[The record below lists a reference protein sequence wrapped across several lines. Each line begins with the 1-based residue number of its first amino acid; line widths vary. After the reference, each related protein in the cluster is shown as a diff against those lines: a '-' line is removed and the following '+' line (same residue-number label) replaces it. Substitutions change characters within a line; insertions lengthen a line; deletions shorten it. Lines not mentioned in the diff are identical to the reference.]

1 MASVNNMQFV
11 QIASILNDVREQVTG
26 QAAAAPVNEYEFVSV
41 GNTVLKAGFDPVLGA
56 ITQVLAR
63 TIFSNRPYQRRF
75 AGIRKDAQE
84 WGAITRKLAVSD
96 KDFENDV
103 RFDLIDGASVDMFKV
118 NKPIILQ
125 LNFYGQTVYE
135 KSITIFRDQLNSAF
149 QSSAQFGQFMAMI
162 MQNVYDM
169 LTQAEETLARLT
181 IANFALG
188 KIAANN
194 GVVHLLTEYNAQTG
208 ASLTATT
215 VYAPENFP
223 AFIKWMY
230 ARVET
235 LSEMMTERTGLYQIQ
250 VTDKEIMRH
259 TPKDKQNLMLLTPFL
274 KEMEARVLA
283 DTFNASM
290 IEYKSV
296 ESVNFWQAAQSPESM
311 QGTPAYLGTDG
322 DIIEADDPITN
333 NKVVGLIFDDEAI
346 GYTVTDE
353 WAAPTPFNAKGGYTN
368 QFWHNTKKWYNDF
381 TEKGIILCLD

>member
-11 QIASILNDVREQVTG
+11 QIATVLNDVREQITG
-26 QAAAAPVNEYEFVSV
+26 QQAAAPVTEAEFVSV
-41 GNTVLKAGFDPVLGA
+41 GTKVLKAGFDPVLGA

-75 AGIRKDAQE
+75 AGIRKDSQE

-103 RFDLIDGASVDMFKV
+103 RFDLIDGQSVDMFKV

-149 QSSAQFGQFMAMI
+149 QGSAQFGQFMAMVT
-162 MQNVYDM
+162 QNVYDM

-181 IANFALG
+181 IANFVLG
-188 KIAANN
+188 KIAASN
-194 GVVHLLTEYNAQTG
+194 GVIHLLTEYNAQTG
-208 ASLTATT
+208 ESLTATT

-250 VTDKEIMRH
+250 VTGNEIMRH

-283 DTFNASM
+283 DTFNESM
-290 IEYKSV
+290 LEYKSV
-296 ESVNFWQAAQSPESM
+296 EAVNFWQAAQEPESM

-322 DIIEADDPITN
+322 TIEESDDPVTN
-333 NKVVGLIFDDEAI
+333 NKVVGVIFDDEAL
-346 GYTVTDE
+346 GYTVMDE
-353 WAAPTPFNAKGGYTN
+353 WAAATPFNAKGGYTN

-381 TEKGIILCLD
+381 TEKGIVLCLD

>member
-103 RFDLIDGASVDMFKV
+103 RFDLIDGQSVDMFKV

-149 QSSAQFGQFMAMI
+149 ESSAQFGQFMAMI

-194 GVVHLLTEYNAQTG
+194 GVVHLLKEYKDQTG
-208 ASLTATT
+208 VTLTATT

-250 VTDKEIMRH
+250 VTGKEVMRH
-259 TPKDKQNLMLLTPFL
+259 TPKDKQNLMMLTPFL

-283 DTFNASM
+283 DTFNESM

-296 ESVNFWQAAQSPESM
+296 ESVNFWQAAQAPESM
-311 QGTPAYLGTDG
+311 QGKPAYLGADG
-322 DIIEADDPITN
+322 NIIEAADPITN
-333 NKVVGLIFDDEAI
+333 NKVVGLIFDDEAL

-381 TEKGIILCLD
+381 TEKGIVLMLD